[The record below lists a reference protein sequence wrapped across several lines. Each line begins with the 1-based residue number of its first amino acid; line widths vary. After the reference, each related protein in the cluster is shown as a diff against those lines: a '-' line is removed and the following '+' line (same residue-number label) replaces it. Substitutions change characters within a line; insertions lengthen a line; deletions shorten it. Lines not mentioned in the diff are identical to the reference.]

1 MESAMKKE
9 FTIRKANRNDLSRI
23 AEIQVFNYRLYFY
36 PIFKSDE
43 YYFDELS
50 VPSLMQKYES
60 ELDSLYVYDDGVVK
74 GMIRLDQ
81 DEVVK
86 LYVEPQFQ
94 GEKIGTKLLNFATT
108 DKGAKWL
115 WVLEQN
121 ERGIRF
127 YKRNG
132 FDFNGETMLEDDWV
146 PLKKMT
152 L

>member
-1 MESAMKKE
+1 MN
-9 FTIRKANRNDLSRI
+9 IRQAKRSDASRI
-23 AEIQVFNYRLYFY
+23 AEMIVANYRKNFF
-36 PIFKSDE
+36 PIFKNEEFYFGELNVIDVARE
-43 YYFDELS
+43 YTDNENIL
-50 VPSLMQKYES
+50 Q
-60 ELDSLYVYDDGVVK
+60 DTYVYDDGAVK

-132 FDFNGETMLEDDWV
+132 FNFTGETMLEDDWV

>member
-1 MESAMKKE
+1 MKEKMN
-9 FTIRKANRNDLSRI
+9 IRQAKRSDASRI
-23 AEIQVFNYRLYFY
+23 AEMIVANYRKNFF
-36 PIFKSDE
+36 PIFKSEEFYFGELNVIDVARE
-43 YYFDELS
+43 YTDNENIL
-50 VPSLMQKYES
+50 Q
-60 ELDSLYVYDDGVVK
+60 DTYVYDDGAVK

>member
-1 MESAMKKE
+1 MN
-9 FTIRKANRNDLSRI
+9 IRQAKRSYASRI
-23 AEIQVFNYRLYFY
+23 AEMIVANYRKNFF
-36 PIFKSDE
+36 PIFKNEEFYFGELNVIDVARE
-43 YYFDELS
+43 YTDNENIL
-50 VPSLMQKYES
+50 Q
-60 ELDSLYVYDDGVVK
+60 DTYVYDDGVVK

-121 ERGIRF
+121 EKGIRF

-132 FDFNGETMLEDDWV
+132 FNFTGETMLEDDWV
-146 PLKKMT
+146 PLKKMI

>member
-1 MESAMKKE
+1 MNIRQAKKSD
-9 FTIRKANRNDLSRI
+9 ASRI
-23 AEIQVFNYRLYFY
+23 AEMIVTNYRKNFF
-36 PIFKSDE
+36 PIFKNEEFYFGELNVIDVARE
-43 YYFDELS
+43 YTDNENIL
-50 VPSLMQKYES
+50 Q
-60 ELDSLYVYDDGVVK
+60 DTYVYDDGVVK

-127 YKRNG
+127 YKKNG
-132 FDFNGETMLEDDWV
+132 FDFTGETMLEDEWI

-152 L
+152 I

>member
-1 MESAMKKE
+1 MN
-9 FTIRKANRNDLSRI
+9 IRQAKRSDASRI
-23 AEIQVFNYRLYFY
+23 AEMIVANYRKNFF
-36 PIFKSDE
+36 PIFKNEEFYFGELNVIDVARE
-43 YYFDELS
+43 YTDNENIL
-50 VPSLMQKYES
+50 Q
-60 ELDSLYVYDDGVVK
+60 DTYVYDDGVVK
-74 GMIRLDQ
+74 GMIRLDH

-132 FDFNGETMLEDDWV
+132 FNFTGETMLEDDWV
-146 PLKKMT
+146 PLKK
-152 L
+152 

>member
-1 MESAMKKE
+1 MNIRQAKKSD
-9 FTIRKANRNDLSRI
+9 ASRI
-23 AEIQVFNYRLYFY
+23 AEMIVTNYRKNFF
-36 PIFKSDE
+36 PIFKNEEFYFGELNVIDVARE
-43 YYFDELS
+43 YTDNENIL
-50 VPSLMQKYES
+50 Q
-60 ELDSLYVYDDGVVK
+60 DTYVYDDGVAK

-127 YKRNG
+127 YKKNG
-132 FDFNGETMLEDDWV
+132 FDFTGETMLEDEWI

-152 L
+152 I

>member
-1 MESAMKKE
+1 MN
-9 FTIRKANRNDLSRI
+9 IRQAKRSDASRI
-23 AEIQVFNYRLYFY
+23 AEMIVANYRKNFF
-36 PIFKSDE
+36 PIFKNEEFYFGELNVIDVARE
-43 YYFDELS
+43 YTDNENIL
-50 VPSLMQKYES
+50 Q
-60 ELDSLYVYDDGVVK
+60 DTYVYDDGVVK

-132 FDFNGETMLEDDWV
+132 FNFTGETMLEDDWV

>member
-1 MESAMKKE
+1 MSKGIGENMNIRQAKKSD
-9 FTIRKANRNDLSRI
+9 ASRI
-23 AEIQVFNYRLYFY
+23 AEMIVANYRKNFF
-36 PIFKSDE
+36 PIFKNEEFYFGELNVIDVARE
-43 YYFDELS
+43 YTDNENIL
-50 VPSLMQKYES
+50 Q
-60 ELDSLYVYDDGVVK
+60 DTYVYDDGVVK

-121 ERGIRF
+121 ERGI
-127 YKRNG
+127 
-132 FDFNGETMLEDDWV
+132 
-146 PLKKMT
+146 
-152 L
+152 

>member
-1 MESAMKKE
+1 MN
-9 FTIRKANRNDLSRI
+9 IRQAKRSDASRI
-23 AEIQVFNYRLYFY
+23 AEMIVANYRKNFF
-36 PIFKSDE
+36 PIFKNEEFYFGELNVIDVARE
-43 YYFDELS
+43 YTDNENIL
-50 VPSLMQKYES
+50 Q
-60 ELDSLYVYDDGVVK
+60 DTYVYDDGVVK
-74 GMIRLDQ
+74 GMIRLDH

-132 FDFNGETMLEDDWV
+132 FNFTGETMLEDDWV